1 MKREEIPYYAVN
13 EPFEL
18 YYRNSVAADPVS
30 AHTHN
35 AAELYLTL
43 TNLPDVLLND
53 TVSEVRK
60 GTLILIPPFCVHQLY
75 HGIDQVYERYI
86 LNIDIRWLEKVFD
99 CMEDSVDYLKWTDR
113 PLTLALDEPQ
123 LSKLTT
129 ALNRFLPMQGERSI
143 KAVAEFMA
151 LLSVLD
157 GVVQE
162 ASKNFASDHT
172 VVSGTQKTVNEIISY
187 INEHLM
193 ENLTLGQIASHFF
206 MNKDY
211 LSRLFMKHTH
221 TSIGHYSSIQR
232 IAKAQ
237 ELLREGKTVGEVQEI
252 MGYSSY
258 AYFFKTFQ
266 KMTGIS
272 PSRYRIQYMTESKEK
287 NIS

>member
-1 MKREEIPYYAVN
+1 MKREEIPYFAVN
-13 EPFEL
+13 EPYEL
-18 YYRNSVAADPVS
+18 FYRNSAAAYPVS

-53 TVSEVRK
+53 TVSGVRK
-60 GTLILIPPFCVHQLY
+60 GTLVLIPPFCVHQLY
-75 HGIDQVYERYI
+75 HRKDEVYERYI
-86 LNIDIRWLEKVFD
+86 LNIDIQWLEKVFS
-99 CMEDSVDYLKWTDR
+99 CMQDSVDYLKWTER
-113 PLTLALDEPQ
+113 PLILPLNEQQ
-123 LSKLTT
+123 LSVLTK
-129 ALNRFLPMQGERSI
+129 AMNRFLPMQKERNI

-157 GVVQE
+157 SVVRE
-162 ASKNFASDHT
+162 ARMNFSLEKA
-172 VVSGTQKTVNEIISY
+172 VVTGTQKTVNEIISY

-193 ENLTLGQIASHFF
+193 EGVTLAQIAAHFY

-221 TSIGHYSSIQR
+221 TSIGHYTAMQR
-232 IAKAQ
+232 IARAQ
-237 ELLREGKTVGEVQEI
+237 ELLREGKTVAEVQEI

-272 PSRYRIQYMTESKEK
+272 PSRYRMRYMTEPKE
-287 NIS
+287 

>member
-129 ALNRFLPMQGERSI
+129 ALNHFLPMQGERSI

-162 ASKNFASDHT
+162 ASKNYALDQT

-187 INEHLM
+187 INAHLM

-287 NIS
+287 NI

>member
-86 LNIDIRWLEKVFD
+86 LNIDIRWLEKVFE

-123 LSKLTT
+123 LSKLTA

-162 ASKNFASDHT
+162 ASKNFALDQT

-187 INEHLM
+187 INAHLM
-193 ENLTLGQIASHFF
+193 ENLTLGQIASHFY

>member
-86 LNIDIRWLEKVFD
+86 LNIDIRWLEKVFE

-113 PLTLALDEPQ
+113 PLTLTLDEPQ
-123 LSKLTT
+123 LSKLTA

-143 KAVAEFMA
+143 MAVAEFMA

-162 ASKNFASDHT
+162 ASKNFALDQT

-187 INEHLM
+187 INAHLM
-193 ENLTLGQIASHFF
+193 ENLTLGQIASHFY

-272 PSRYRIQYMTESKEK
+272 PSRYRIQYMTESREK